1 MYITLD
7 RLSVEQQKLSDRL
20 QKAKK
25 IKMKKKFLTL
35 KLRME
40 IESVIVEYF
49 SPPVFIFT
57 GRELYRILI
66 WSTVE

>member
-25 IKMKKKFLTL
+25 IQMQKKFLTL
-35 KLRME
+35 KLRLE
-40 IESVIVEYF
+40 IKSVIVEFF
-49 SPPVFIFT
+49 SSPVFIFT
-57 GRELYRILI
+57 GRELYSILI
-66 WSTVE
+66 

>member
-7 RLSVEQQKLSDRL
+7 RLSVEQQKLNDRL

-35 KLRME
+35 KLRLE
-40 IESVIVEYF
+40 IKSVI
-49 SPPVFIFT
+49 
-57 GRELYRILI
+57 L
-66 WSTVE
+66 